1 MLKKNKKFYYHPK
14 HFTSVSGMLYRM
26 KQNAAGLSNICIL
39 STGVLLVISISTC
52 LWAGMEEV
60 VHTRF
65 PHQILIQVNAGVS
78 YTYERA
84 KAADQEMLAALND
97 QVEEKTESRT
107 GQCNV

>member
-1 MLKKNKKFYYHPK
+1 
-14 HFTSVSGMLYRM
+14 
-26 KQNAAGLSNICIL
+26 
-39 STGVLLVISISTC
+39 
-52 LWAGMEEV
+52 MEEV

-97 QVEEKTESRT
+97 QVEEKLKAEQVNVTYETISAIISCWDRWMKT
-107 GQCNV
+107 G